1 MKLGIIL
8 GLAALATLGAD
19 APGKFVSMFNGK
31 DLSGWEVDTPGVW
44 SVQDGMI
51 VGSSTGLK
59 FNTFLRYKKPYANF
73 IMKAKFRM
81 VTGEGNSGIQ
91 FRSSAPAGSHQ
102 VHGFQADIG
111 DKYWGCLYDEAR
123 RNKILV
129 QAPPETLAKV
139 IHKTGWN
146 DYVISA
152 IGNHITLELNGF
164 KTVDY
169 VETDPSIA
177 TSGVIALQMHVGKPY
192 QVQFTDLK
200 IKALP

>member
-1 MKLGIIL
+1 MKLGLII
-8 GLAALATLGAD
+8 GLAAIAALGAD
-19 APGKFVSMFNGK
+19 APGRFVSMFNGK
-31 DLSGWEVDTPGVW
+31 DLTGWEVDTPGVW

-51 VGSSTGLK
+51 VGSSNGLK

-73 IMKAKFRM
+73 VMKAKFRM

-91 FRSSAPAGSHQ
+91 FRSDAPPNSHQ

-123 RNKILV
+123 RGKILV
-129 QAPPETLAKV
+129 QAPPETITRV

-146 DYVISA
+146 DYVITA
-152 IGNHITLELNGF
+152 KGNHITLEMNGF

-169 VETDPSIA
+169 TENDPSIA
-177 TSGVIALQMHVGKPY
+177 TSGVIALQLHAGHPY
-192 QVQFTDLK
+192 QVQFKDLK
-200 IKALP
+200 IQKLP

>member
-1 MKLGIIL
+1 MKLELIF
-8 GLAALATLGAD
+8 GLAALAALGTA
-19 APGKFVSMFNGK
+19 APGKFVPMFNGK

-44 SVQDGMI
+44 SVENGMI
-51 VGSSTGLK
+51 VGNSGGLK
-59 FNTFLRYKKPYANF
+59 FNTFLRYHKPYANF

-91 FRSSAPAGSHQ
+91 LRSSAPRNSHQ

-129 QAPPETLAKV
+129 QAPPETLTKV

-146 DYVISA
+146 EYVITA
-152 IGNHITLELNGF
+152 DGNHITLDLNGVR
-164 KTVDY
+164 TVDY
-169 VETDPSIA
+169 TETDPSIA
-177 TSGVIALQMHVGKPY
+177 ASGIIALQLHAGKPY
-192 QVQFTDLK
+192 QVQFKDLL